1 MENPALIVAL
11 GGLLLNLLV
20 TVVGGVWKLS
30 RMELTLRE
38 AINEASR
45 DTDEKMERNVRY
57 FGETVAAVRQKI
69 TDVEIFCRDTFIRK
83 DELKDQLQN
92 LNDKLDKLKH

>member
-1 MENPALIVAL
+1 MEHALLVAL
-11 GGLLLNLLV
+11 GGLLVNLLV

-38 AINEASR
+38 AINNASR
-45 DTDEKMERNVRY
+45 DTDEQIERHVRY

-69 TDVEIFCRDTFIRK
+69 VDVEIFARDTFVRK
-83 DELKDQLQN
+83 DEIQSQLKI
-92 LNDKLDKLKH
+92 LNDKLDHLK